1 MQKMQS
7 KIHFIGIGGIGL
19 SAIARYLN
27 RQGFQ
32 VQGSDIKKTKLTKS
46 LEEEGMKV
54 FIPQKEEN
62 ITDDIDTIIYTAVA
76 KENNPE
82 RVAAKKKN
90 IKTYSRREFLPILLK
105 DKKVISVCGAHGKST
120 TTAILASILDDANA
134 LIGAES
140 KEFNSNARVSE
151 SELMVF
157 EADESDGSFIDSN
170 PFIAVVTN
178 TEPEHMEFYNHDLDK
193 FYSHYEKFLK
203 KASIRVVNGDD
214 EFIKKLDLPMKKVF
228 IKEAKNIRYEIRDNQ
243 PKTVFEYKGYEFE
256 VYGFGEHLVL
266 DALLA
271 IEAANEFM
279 SLEKISKNIKN
290 YQGIKKRFDILQN
303 EKNFI
308 LIDDYGHHP
317 TEIKATLHSAKLFAM
332 LNGIEKIIAIWQPH
346 KYSRTIDNLD
356 GFIKCFEGVDE
367 LVILPVWA
375 AGEEKVD
382 IDFKKHFK
390 KYNPIFANRIISK
403 SKNIMLT
410 DELGNVIKNYDK
422 GLIIGFG
429 AGDITYQLRGEI

>member
-1 MQKMQS
+1 MQS

-134 LIGAES
+134 LIGAEN

-271 IEAANEFM
+271 IEAASEFM

-429 AGDITYQLRGEI
+429 AGDITYQLRGEV

>member
-1 MQKMQS
+1 MQS

-27 RQGFQ
+27 KKGYL
-32 VQGSDIKKTKLTKS
+32 VQGSDIKETKLTKT
-46 LEEEGMKV
+46 LQKEGIKV

-62 ITDDIDTIIYTAVA
+62 ITDDIDLVVYTAVA

-82 RVAAKKKN
+82 RIAAKNKG
-90 IKTYSRREFLPILLK
+90 IKVLSRREFLPFFLN

-120 TTAILASILDDANA
+120 TTSILASILKEANA

-140 KEFNSNARVSE
+140 KEFNSNARVSN
-151 SELMVF
+151 SELVVF

-178 TEPEHMEFYNHDLDK
+178 TEPEHMEYYEHNLEK
-193 FYSHYEKFLK
+193 FYSHYEEFLRRAK
-203 KASIRVVNGDD
+203 IRVVNGDD
-214 EFIKKLDLPMKKVF
+214 EFIKSLKIPMKKVF
-228 IKEAKNIRYEIRDNQ
+228 LKEARNIRYEIRDNL
-243 PKTVFEYKGYEFE
+243 PKTIFEYKGYEFE

-266 DALLA
+266 DSLLA
-271 IEAANEFM
+271 IETANEFL
-279 SLEKISKNIKN
+279 SLEEIAKNIKN
-290 YQGIKKRFDILQN
+290 YKGIKKRFDIL
-303 EKNFI
+303 EKRYNFV

-332 LNGIEKIIAIWQPH
+332 LNGIDKIISIWQPH
-346 KYSRTIDNLD
+346 KYSRTIDNLEE
-356 GFIKCFEGVDE
+356 FVKCFEGVDE
-367 LVILPVWA
+367 LVILPVWS
-375 AGEEKVD
+375 AGEDEVF

-390 KYNPIFANRIISK
+390 KYNPIFANRVVKKDKLLLLDEKGNIIK
-403 SKNIMLT
+403 SY
-410 DELGNVIKNYDK
+410 DE

>member
-1 MQKMQS
+1 MQS

-19 SAIARYLN
+19 SAIARYLKQN
-27 RQGFQ
+27 GFD
-32 VQGSDIKKTKLTKS
+32 VQGSDIKKTPLIIKLQK
-46 LEEEGMKV
+46 ENIKV
-54 FIPQKEEN
+54 YIPQEEEN
-62 ITDDIDTIIYTAVA
+62 ITNDIDLIIYTAVA

-90 IKTYSRREFLPILLK
+90 IKTYSRREFLPNLLK

-120 TTAILASILDDANA
+120 TTAILASILKKANA

-140 KEFNSNARVSE
+140 KEFNSNARVAK

-157 EADESDGSFIDSN
+157 EADESDGSFVDSN
-170 PFIAVVTN
+170 PFVAIVTN

-193 FYSHYEKFLK
+193 FYAHYEEFLK
-203 KASIRVVNGDD
+203 KAKIRVANGDD
-214 EFIKKLDLPMKKVF
+214 DFIKKLNFPIKKVYL
-228 IKEAKNIRYEIRDNQ
+228 KNAKNIRFEIRDNQ

-271 IEAANEFM
+271 IKAANEFI
-279 SLEKISKNIKN
+279 SLEKIAQNIKT
-290 YQGIKKRFDILQN
+290 YKGIKKRFDILQN
-303 EKNFI
+303 ENDFI

-332 LNGIEKIIAIWQPH
+332 LNGIDKIIAIWQPH

-356 GFIKCFEGVDE
+356 GFIECFEGVDE
-367 LVILPVWA
+367 LIILPVWS
-375 AGEEKVD
+375 AGEKKIE
-382 IDFKKHFK
+382 IDFKKHFSR
-390 KYNPIFANRIISK
+390 YNPIFAKRVKSK
-403 SKNIMLT
+403 SKNIMLI
-410 DELGNVIKNYDK
+410 DENDNIIKSYDK

>member
-1 MQKMQS
+1 MPNNV
-7 KIHFIGIGGIGL
+7 HFIGIGGIGL

-27 RQGFQ
+27 KSGYKVR
-32 VQGSDIKKTKLTKS
+32 GSDLKKTKLIEALQK
-46 LEEEGMKV
+46 EGIEV
-54 FIPQKEEN
+54 LIPQKEEN
-62 ITDDIDTIIYTAVA
+62 INENIDFIIYTAVA

-82 RVAAKKKN
+82 RVAAKKKG
-90 IKTYSRREFLPILLK
+90 IKTYSRREFLPFLLK

-120 TTAILASILDDANA
+120 TTAILASILNEANA

-140 KEFNSNARVSE
+140 KDFNSNASVKDN
-151 SELMVF
+151 ELIVF
-157 EADESDGSFIDSN
+157 EADESDGSFVDSN

-193 FYSHYEKFLK
+193 FYSHYEEFLR
-203 KASIRVVNGDD
+203 KAKIRVVNGDD
-214 EFIKKLDLPMKKVF
+214 DFIKTLNLPMKKVF
-228 IKEAKNIRYEIRDNQ
+228 LKEAKNIKYEIRNKE

-271 IEAANEFM
+271 IEAANEF
-279 SLEKISKNIKN
+279 ISMDEIAKNIKN
-290 YQGIKKRFDILQN
+290 YKGIKKRFDILQN
-303 EKNFI
+303 EDNFI

-332 LNGIEKIIAIWQPH
+332 LNGIDKVIAVWQPH

-356 GFIKCFEGVDE
+356 AFIDCFEGVDE
-367 LVILPVWA
+367 LVILPVWS
-375 AGEEKVD
+375 AGEEEIK
-382 IDFKKHFK
+382 IDFKKHFA
-390 KYNPIFANRIISK
+390 KYNPIFAKRLISK
-403 SKNIMLT
+403 SKNIILI
-410 DELGNVIKNYDK
+410 DENNNIIKEYKK

>member
-1 MQKMQS
+1 MQS

-27 RQGFQ
+27 KKGYL
-32 VQGSDIKKTKLTKS
+32 VQGSDIKETKLTKT
-46 LEEEGMKV
+46 LQKEGIKV

-62 ITDDIDTIIYTAVA
+62 ITDDIDLVVYTAVA

-82 RVAAKKKN
+82 RIAAKNKG
-90 IKTYSRREFLPILLK
+90 IKVLSRREFLPFFLN

-120 TTAILASILDDANA
+120 TTSILASILKEANA

-140 KEFNSNARVSE
+140 KEFNSNARVSD
-151 SELMVF
+151 SELVVF

-178 TEPEHMEFYNHDLDK
+178 TEPEHMEYYEHNLEK
-193 FYSHYEKFLK
+193 FYSHYEEFLRRAK
-203 KASIRVVNGDD
+203 IRVVNGDD
-214 EFIKKLDLPMKKVF
+214 EFIKSLKIPMKKVF
-228 IKEAKNIRYEIRDNQ
+228 LKEAINIRYEIRDNL
-243 PKTVFEYKGYEFE
+243 PKTIFEYRGYEFE

-266 DALLA
+266 DSLLA
-271 IEAANEFM
+271 IETANEFL
-279 SLEKISKNIKN
+279 SLEEIAKNIKN
-290 YQGIKKRFDILQN
+290 YKGIKKRFDIL
-303 EKNFI
+303 EKRENFV

-332 LNGIEKIIAIWQPH
+332 LNGVDKIIAIWQPH
-346 KYSRTIDNLD
+346 KYSRTIDNLEE
-356 GFIKCFEGVDE
+356 FVKCFEGVDE
-367 LVILPVWA
+367 LVILPVWS
-375 AGEEKVD
+375 AGEDEVF

-390 KYNPIFANRIISK
+390 KYNPIFANRVVKKDKLLLLDEKGNIIK
-403 SKNIMLT
+403 SY
-410 DELGNVIKNYDK
+410 DE

>member
-1 MQKMQS
+1 MQS

>member
-1 MQKMQS
+1 MPN

-19 SAIARYLN
+19 SAIARFLN
-27 RQGFQ
+27 QNGFEI
-32 VQGSDIKKTKLTKS
+32 QGSDIKKTKLTKS
-46 LEEEGMKV
+46 LEKEGIKV

-62 ITDDIDTIIYTAVA
+62 ITDDIDLIIYTAVA

-82 RVAAKKKN
+82 RISAKKKN

-120 TTAILASILDDANA
+120 TTAILASILNEANA

-140 KEFNSNARVSE
+140 KEFNSNARVKE
-151 SELMVF
+151 NELIVF
-157 EADESDGSFIDSN
+157 EADESDGSFVDSN
-170 PFIAVVTN
+170 PFVAVVTN
-178 TEPEHMEFYNHDLDK
+178 TEPEHMEFYNHDLNK
-193 FYSHYEKFLK
+193 FYAHYEEFLK
-203 KASIRVVNGDD
+203 KAKIRVVNGDD
-214 EFIKKLDLPMKKVF
+214 DFIQKLALPMKRVY
-228 IKEAKNIRYEIRDNQ
+228 IKDAKNIRYEIRDNQ

-256 VYGFGEHLVL
+256 VFGFGEHLVL

-271 IEAANEFM
+271 IEASNEFI
-279 SLEKISKNIKN
+279 SLKKISKNIKN
-290 YQGIKKRFDILQN
+290 YKGIKKRFDILQN
-303 EKNFI
+303 RDNFI

-332 LNGIEKIIAIWQPH
+332 LNGIDKIVAIWQPH

-390 KYNPIFANRIISK
+390 KYNPIFANHIISK
-403 SKNIMLT
+403 SKNIILI
-410 DELGNVIKNYDK
+410 DEFGNIIKSYDK

>member
-1 MQKMQS
+1 MQS

-382 IDFKKHFK
+382 IDFKKHFS